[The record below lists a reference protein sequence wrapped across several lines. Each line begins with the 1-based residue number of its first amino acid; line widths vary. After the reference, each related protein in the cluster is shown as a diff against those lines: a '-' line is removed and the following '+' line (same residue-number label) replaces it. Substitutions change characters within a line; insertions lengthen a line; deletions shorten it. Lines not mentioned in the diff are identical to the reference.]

1 MVQRAKPTELDES
14 LPPRIDHVTQ
24 NYVPLKSLVLSISER
39 CGKELAN
46 ILRTTENLPNDI
58 ARKDQVLRFVV
69 ACRQEYVKLYV
80 LCKWAVV
87 SSEISKAIDVSN
99 WLHGQVNCFNNVVG
113 ALYHLQ
119 AGLGPAKLPWADI
132 ETAIQVLKYGEP
144 FPPPEAR
151 FHIPKAPM
159 SNIEVSKV
167 LRRLDIL
174 IALRLALHEHLPS
187 HYRNYEVSDGRARF
201 HLGNSSLWVE
211 LSIADEDVVTQS
223 RFFFVGCGLN
233 VTSDL
238 DPAFKIKMEATVN
251 EQLATR
257 SLVEVLD
264 WLSMFAAVHKL
275 RLLDAQLL
283 SVETGAGP
291 WAGVVSHRN
300 APSSISV
307 QFFLNSTRPGQA
319 KITISTE
326 APYRL
331 ILEPN
336 IDVSLDSPVEDL
348 AVRILSSAT
357 KCHAAQLISSIDAPW
372 ISFSTEFCLSVE
384 LSPCKFTDLTIDTT
398 SGKFSLSGTNP
409 LLTAAQ
415 HKLNQGHPPLDI
427 LSKLRAQVF
436 LELVASRAEAVG
448 WRALRNVRLAPD
460 ELAKLSPYTS
470 VLALRLSNFSD
481 WSLCVAL
488 SGEDSSTAQVHPR
501 WFATRLECSQRRWT
515 LGPIHDVHN
524 GSLNL
529 EDPDY
534 KTLLELISIYSKL
547 FVLFE
552 LMRELDL
559 GGVRHSLKCKNDN
572 NTSVVADI
580 TTMLSGASRWAQSG
594 LLCVADDDNLRLEGK
609 AKPGRLAALGDI
621 KEEVNGTI
629 IRIEGS
635 EGTFSLLTRRSED
648 DVGCEDPSGFARATR
663 KSREGKLH
671 RIISALRLLHNAA
684 NSLASAASLNLE
696 VRGATL
702 SSLVIKYAEPR
713 GILTVKNGKHVAFG
727 EDNPQRP
734 LTPFLPAVGEH
745 SKDSFGRV
753 VTFLREWYPVWELLA
768 DFRMRHPQ
776 QNLVILPQTMN
787 WLRVQFG
794 YEIGAASIEIRLRD
808 FRRQRKVNFV
818 TASNGAEK
826 HPDIA
831 KWFTETL
838 VDGVV
843 PLMTG
848 CAIEIHAGHVISTL
862 VASLASTKTNT
873 AA

>member
-1 MVQRAKPTELDES
+1 MVQRAKTTEPADS
-14 LPPRIDHVTQ
+14 IPPIIDHVTQ
-24 NYVPLKSLVLSISER
+24 NYVPLKSLVLATSER

-58 ARKDQVLRFVV
+58 ARKDQLLRFVV

-87 SSEISKAIDVSN
+87 SNEISKAIDVSN

-119 AGLGPAKLPWADI
+119 SGLGPAKLPWADI
-132 ETAIQVLKYGEP
+132 ETAIQVLKHGGP
-144 FPPPEAR
+144 SPPPEAK
-151 FHIPKAPM
+151 FYLPNSPL
-159 SNIEVSKV
+159 SNIEVGRV

-187 HYRNYEVSDGRARF
+187 HYRNYEVLDGRARF
-201 HLGNSSLWVE
+201 NLGNSSLWVE
-211 LSIADEDVVTQS
+211 LSIADEDVATQS
-223 RFFFVGCGLN
+223 RFFFVGCGLHG
-233 VTSDL
+233 SSSL
-238 DPAFKIKMEATVN
+238 DPAFSIRMETTLN

-264 WLSMFAAVHKL
+264 WLSMFAAVYNL

-291 WAGVVSHRN
+291 WASVVSHRD
-300 APSSISV
+300 APSNIKI
-307 QFFLNSTRPGQA
+307 QFFLNSTNPGQVKVA
-319 KITISTE
+319 ISPE
-326 APYRL
+326 APHL
-331 ILEPN
+331 LTIEPN
-336 IDVSLDSPVEDL
+336 IDVNLDGPVDNL
-348 AVRILSSAT
+348 AVRILSAAT
-357 KCHAAQLISSIDAPW
+357 KRHAARSISSINAPW
-372 ISFSTEFCLSVE
+372 ICLSSEFGLSVE

-409 LLTAAQ
+409 LLVAAQ
-415 HKLNQGHPPLDI
+415 HKLNQGYLPLDI
-427 LSKLRAQVF
+427 LTKLRAQVF
-436 LELVASRAEAVG
+436 IELVASRAEAVG
-448 WRALRNVRLAPD
+448 WRALRNIRLAPD
-460 ELAKLSPYTS
+460 ELVKISPFTS
-470 VLALRLSNFSD
+470 LLALRLSTFSD

-488 SGEDSSTAQVHPR
+488 SGKASSTAQFHTR

-515 LGPIHDVHN
+515 LGPMHDVHG

-534 KTLLELISIYSKL
+534 NTLLELISIYSKQ

-559 GGVRHSLKCKNDN
+559 GGVRHSLKLKNG
-572 NTSVVADI
+572 NTIGVVADI

-594 LLCVADDDNLRLEGK
+594 LLCVADDVNLRLEGK
-609 AKPGRLAALGDI
+609 AKPGRLAALGNI

-635 EGTFSLLTRRSED
+635 KGTFSLLTRRTED
-648 DVGCEDPSGFARATR
+648 EVIPNQSSDNPEGTNDL
-663 KSREGKLH
+663 RESKLQ
-671 RIISALRLLHNAA
+671 RIISALGILHNAA

-696 VRGATL
+696 VKGATL

-713 GILTVKNGKHVAFG
+713 GILTMENGNNILFD
-727 EDNPQRP
+727 EQNPQRP
-734 LTPFLPAVGEH
+734 LAPFLPAVGEH
-745 SKDSFGRV
+745 SKDLFGRI

-768 DFRMRHPQ
+768 AFQVKHPEH
-776 QNLVILPQTMN
+776 NLVILPQTMN
-787 WLRVQFG
+787 WLRVQLG
-794 YEIGAASIEIRLRD
+794 YDVEAASIEIRLRD
-808 FRRQRKVNFV
+808 FRHQRKVDFV
-818 TASNGAEK
+818 TAINGAEK
-826 HPDIA
+826 HPEIS

-838 VDGVV
+838 ADGVV

-848 CAIEIHAGHVISTL
+848 CAIEIHACHVISILLT
-862 VASLASTKTNT
+862 SLSSMKTN
-873 AA
+873 AIS